1 MNVYALRHKP
11 TGKFMP
17 ARMSRGSARGW
28 SHWEPTDDKHVF
40 DKSPRLFFTMKAAHN
55 AMVQYCLGVHRRH
68 HEPATNFWDDP
79 GGEDFVEIQLPLIP
93 RSRDDFE
100 IITYELVQK

>member
-17 ARMSRGSARGW
+17 VRMSRGSARGW
-28 SHWEPTDDKHVF
+28 SHWEPTDDKDVF
-40 DKSPRLFFTMKAAHN
+40 DKSPRVFFTLKSAQN
-55 AMVQYCLGVHRRH
+55 ALVQYCLGVHRRD
-68 HEPATNFWDDP
+68 AGWDNHWEAPEYSDVTFLDAP
-79 GGEDFVEIQLPLIP
+79 KVP
-93 RSRDDFE
+93 RKREDFE